1 MFDVIDIGTFILLEG
16 KYGTELEG
24 YDEKKNDYFL
34 NACIE
39 SNNDCLELMKQYQS
53 ILFKSIRVKNK
64 DDKYFEK
71 LQECKKNF
79 DECLD
84 IMNRLSKCLEIATT
98 SKRNTNEPE
107 TGDVNE
113 EIQNKIQG

>member
-24 YDEKKNDYFL
+24 YDEKKSDYFL

-39 SNNDCLELMKQYQS
+39 SNNGCLDLMKQYQS
-53 ILFKSIRVKNK
+53 ILFKSIRVENK

-79 DECLD
+79 DECLER
-84 IMNRLSKCLEIATT
+84 MNRLSKCLEIAITPKPNMNK
-98 SKRNTNEPE
+98 SEIGE
-107 TGDVNE
+107 VNE
-113 EIQNKIQG
+113 EI